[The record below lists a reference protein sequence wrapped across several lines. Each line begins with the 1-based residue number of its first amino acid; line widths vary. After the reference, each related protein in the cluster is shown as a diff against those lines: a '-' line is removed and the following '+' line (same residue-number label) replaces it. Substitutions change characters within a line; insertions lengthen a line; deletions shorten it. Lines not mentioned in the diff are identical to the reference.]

1 MQAIE
6 PMIMAHIRIH
16 SQRINNIS
24 ENNSLCIRITRILIM
39 TNRNVIRTYL
49 SILLTMYQYLVKKI
63 SRQVDMLLQ
72 FVNIKR

>member
-24 ENNSLCIRITRILIM
+24 ENNSLCIRITRILM